1 MMYSILAIDPGVTT
15 GICTAIL
22 TADELVMNVGQHEFP
37 MIGMEEYLERTI
49 DLRAETNLHIIYEDF
64 QFRNASRSGLNLYPA
79 KLQGVI
85 ELISEKN
92 PQVPFYAQQPS
103 VQGDKAYFSNDRLRE
118 LGIYKRGTEHGR
130 SAQKHLLHWLAFKEG
145 SQYADI
151 EKLEL
156 KLV

>member
-1 MMYSILAIDPGVTT
+1 MMHLILAIDPGVTT
-15 GICTAIL
+15 GWCWGNLYEHSLEISPQQSEMTTQDIEIL
-22 TADELVMNVGQHEFP
+22 LLNAMHSSP
-37 MIGMEEYLERTI
+37 K
-49 DLRAETNLHIIYEDF
+49 NLHVVYEDF

-85 ELISEKN
+85 ELVSEKN
-92 PQVPFYAQQPS
+92 PQVPFYVQQPS
-103 VQGDKAYFSNDRLRE
+103 VQGDKAYFSNDRLKE

-130 SAQKHLLHWLAFKEG
+130 SAEKHLLHWLAFKEG
-145 SQYADI
+145 SQFANI